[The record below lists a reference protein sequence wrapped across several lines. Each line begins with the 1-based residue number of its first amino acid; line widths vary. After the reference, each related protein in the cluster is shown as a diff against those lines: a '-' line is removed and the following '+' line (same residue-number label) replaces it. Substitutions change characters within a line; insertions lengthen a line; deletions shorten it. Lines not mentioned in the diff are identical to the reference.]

1 MNKVNIYLIDDSEI
15 DLFLH
20 EKLITISGISD
31 NIECYHDPKTALEK
45 LGENETWPD
54 VILLDISMPNMDGF
68 GFLKEYVLLPEGKR
82 SNTRIY
88 MVSSSLNE
96 ADLMGAE
103 QHPCVKGFIQK
114 PMNMEDL
121 KALIALD

>member
-31 NIECYHDPKTALEK
+31 KIHCYHDPKTALEI
-45 LGENETWPD
+45 LGSEDVWPD

-68 GFLKEYVLLPEGKR
+68 GFLKEYVLLPEEKRGK
-82 SNTRIY
+82 TRVY

-114 PMNMEDL
+114 PMNMDDL
-121 KALIALD
+121 KELIAKG